1 MRTSSLLGLNAVVAH
16 DEQLGVRPLG
26 DPWVAVGAVG
36 DQGRVVAV
44 PGQEDDG
51 VFRLDELLTVNGA
64 RVVLQRSQRIGWTL
78 DDVSRKYIVQL
89 LL

>member
-1 MRTSSLLGLNAVVAH
+1 ML
-16 DEQLGVRPLG
+16 QLGVRPLG
-26 DPWVAVGAVG
+26 DPQRAVG
-36 DQGRVVAV
+36 DQGQVVDV
-44 PGQEDDG
+44 PGLEDDG
-51 VFRLDELLTVNGA
+51 VFRPDELLTVNGA